1 MFPPTL
7 ALALDAS
14 TLPCP
19 ADGELLA
26 WMKTRGLI
34 RLPCEPLV
42 APTPPTFVSSLAPLA
57 SPSASPSA
65 SGASDGEPKPPPPV
79 ELVPH
84 LLDYAEGVALER
96 TEAIMLCVLL
106 ALRTEV
112 TALLTHTLGGPARR
126 FVFGRRRVGMAP
138 PPTPICTDDRIF
150 MELALLDAQLALL
163 PPSVSVLSDYVGA
176 RMPPW
181 LHVELPAVS
190 TWIAL
195 ADRLHTRYADHAP
208 LREAY
213 VAGKRTWAAA
223 FGSLA
228 SASGEAE

>member
-34 RLPCEPLV
+34 RLPCEPLEK
-42 APTPPTFVSSLAPLA
+42 PTSPTFVSS
-57 SPSASPSA
+57 PSASLA
-65 SGASDGEPKPPPPV
+65 SLAKGEASDGEPKPPPPV

-213 VAGKRTWAAA
+213 VAGKRTWEDA
-223 FGSLA
+223 FGSGER
-228 SASGEAE
+228 SEAE